1 MQWSQQPKVA
11 ISIRPNKRSKEII
24 MDYLKTQ
31 ITQIEKKIEEA
42 KKMMVDPTMEEL
54 AKEEISRLSSEKKGL
69 ESGLNTN
76 DSTPKSKAVI
86 VEIRA
91 AAGGNEAGLFASD
104 LYRMY
109 TRFAENNKWKIQQ
122 LSINE
127 GGIGNLKEV
136 VFLISG
142 LNAYEKLKF
151 ESGVHRVQRVP
162 ATESSG
168 RIHTSTATVAVLP
181 EITEK
186 EFHLDPKE
194 LKIETYHASGHGG
207 QNVQKVETAVRIT
220 HTPSGA
226 TVTCQSE
233 RSQFQN
239 KERALAIIRSRIYE
253 AYKQAQKEGV
263 DTNRKLQVGSGDR
276 SEKIRTYNHPQ
287 DRITDHRIGKS
298 WHNIEDILDGN
309 LDSITTSLQNL
320 DLP

>member
-1 MQWSQQPKVA
+1 
-11 ISIRPNKRSKEII
+11 

-31 ITQIEKKIEEA
+31 IAQIEKKIEEA

-54 AKEEISRLSSEKKGL
+54 AKEELLKLESEKKSL
-69 ESGLNTN
+69 ESSLNTN
-76 DSTPKSKAVI
+76 DSTPESKAVI

-109 TRFAENNKWKIQQ
+109 TRFAENNKWKVGQ

-136 VFLISG
+136 IFRVSG
-142 LNAYEKLKF
+142 PNAYEKLKF

-168 RIHTSTATVAVLP
+168 RIHTSTVTVAVLP

-186 EFHLDPKE
+186 EFHLDPKD

-220 HTPSGA
+220 HLPSGA

-253 AYKQAQKEGV
+253 AEKQAQKEGV

-276 SEKIRTYNHPQ
+276 SEKIRTYNFPQ
-287 DRITDHRIGKS
+287 NRVTDHRVNKS
-298 WHNIEDILDGN
+298 WHDLETIIDGDLDKIVSA
-309 LDSITTSLQNL
+309 LTD
-320 DLP
+320 PK

>member
-1 MQWSQQPKVA
+1 
-11 ISIRPNKRSKEII
+11 

-31 ITQIEKKIEEA
+31 IAQIEKKIEEA
-42 KKMMVDPTMEEL
+42 KKMMADPTMEEL
-54 AKEEISRLSSEKKGL
+54 AKEEILQLESEKKSL
-69 ESGLNTN
+69 ESSLNTN
-76 DSTPKSKAVI
+76 DSTPESKAVI

-109 TRFAENNKWKIQQ
+109 TRFAENNKWKVGQ

-136 VFLISG
+136 IFRVSG
-142 LNAYEKLKF
+142 PNAYEKLKL

-186 EFHLDPKE
+186 EFHLDPKD

-220 HTPSGA
+220 HLPSGA

-253 AYKQAQKEGV
+253 AEKQAQKEGV

-276 SEKIRTYNHPQ
+276 SEKIRTYNFPQ
-287 DRITDHRIGKS
+287 NRVTDHRVNKS
-298 WHNIEDILDGN
+298 WHDLETIIDG
-309 LDSITTSLQNL
+309 
-320 DLP
+320 DLNKIVSALTDPK

>member
-1 MQWSQQPKVA
+1 
-11 ISIRPNKRSKEII
+11 

-31 ITQIEKKIEEA
+31 IAQIEKKIEEA
-42 KKMMVDPTMEEL
+42 KKMMGDPTMEEL
-54 AKEEISRLSSEKKGL
+54 AKEEILQLESEKKNL
-69 ESGLNTN
+69 ESSLNTN
-76 DSTPKSKAVI
+76 DSTPESKAVI

-109 TRFAENNKWKIQQ
+109 TRFAENNKWKVGQ

-136 VFLISG
+136 IFRVSG
-142 LNAYEKLKF
+142 PNAYEKLKL

-186 EFHLDPKE
+186 EFHLDPKD

-220 HTPSGA
+220 HLPSGA

-253 AYKQAQKEGV
+253 AEKQSQKEGV

-276 SEKIRTYNHPQ
+276 SEKIRTYNFPQ
-287 DRITDHRIGKS
+287 NRVTDHRVNKS
-298 WHNIEDILDGN
+298 WHDLETIIDGDLDKIVSA
-309 LDSITTSLQNL
+309 LTD
-320 DLP
+320 PK

>member
-1 MQWSQQPKVA
+1 
-11 ISIRPNKRSKEII
+11 

-31 ITQIEKKIEEA
+31 IAQIEKKIEET
-42 KKMMVDPTMEEL
+42 KKMMADPTMEEL
-54 AKEEISRLSSEKKGL
+54 AKEEIPKLESEKKSL
-69 ESGLNTN
+69 ESSLNTN
-76 DSTPKSKAVI
+76 DSTPESKAVI

-109 TRFAENNKWKIQQ
+109 TRFAENNKWKVGQ
-122 LSINE
+122 LSLNE

-136 VFLISG
+136 IFRVSG
-142 LNAYEKLKF
+142 PNAYEKLKL

-186 EFHLDPKE
+186 EFHLDPKD

-220 HTPSGA
+220 HLPSGA

-253 AYKQAQKEGV
+253 AEKQAQKEGV

-276 SEKIRTYNHPQ
+276 SEKIRTYNFPQ
-287 DRITDHRIGKS
+287 NRVTDHRVNKS
-298 WHNIEDILDGN
+298 WHDLETIIDGDLDKIVSA
-309 LDSITTSLQNL
+309 LTD
-320 DLP
+320 PK

>member
-1 MQWSQQPKVA
+1 
-11 ISIRPNKRSKEII
+11 

-31 ITQIEKKIEEA
+31 IAQIEKKIEET
-42 KKMMVDPTMEEL
+42 KKMMADPTMEEL
-54 AKEEISRLSSEKKGL
+54 AKEEILKLESEKKSL
-69 ESGLNTN
+69 ESSLNTN
-76 DSTPKSKAVI
+76 DSTPESKAVI

-109 TRFAENNKWKIQQ
+109 TRFAENNKWKVGQ

-136 VFLISG
+136 IFRISG
-142 LNAYEKLKF
+142 PNAYEKLKL

-186 EFHLDPKE
+186 EFHLDPKD

-220 HTPSGA
+220 HLPSGA

-253 AYKQAQKEGV
+253 AEKQAQKEGV

-276 SEKIRTYNHPQ
+276 SEKIRTYNFPQ
-287 DRITDHRIGKS
+287 NRVTDHRVNKS
-298 WHNIEDILDGN
+298 WHDLETIIDGGLDKIVSA
-309 LDSITTSLQNL
+309 LTD
-320 DLP
+320 PK

>member
-1 MQWSQQPKVA
+1 
-11 ISIRPNKRSKEII
+11 

-31 ITQIEKKIEEA
+31 IAQIEKKIEEA
-42 KKMMVDPTMEEL
+42 KKMMADPTMEEL
-54 AKEEISRLSSEKKGL
+54 AKEEILQLESEKKSL
-69 ESGLNTN
+69 ESSLNTN
-76 DSTPKSKAVI
+76 DLTPESKAVI

-109 TRFAENNKWKIQQ
+109 TRFAENNKWKVGQ

-136 VFLISG
+136 IFRVSG
-142 LNAYEKLKF
+142 PNAYEKLKF

-186 EFHLDPKE
+186 EFHLDPKD

-220 HTPSGA
+220 HLPSGA

-253 AYKQAQKEGV
+253 AEKQAQKEGV

-276 SEKIRTYNHPQ
+276 SEKIRTYNFPQ
-287 DRITDHRIGKS
+287 NRVTDHRVNKS
-298 WHNIEDILDGN
+298 WHDLETIIDGGLDKIVSALTN
-309 LDSITTSLQNL
+309 
-320 DLP
+320 PK

>member
-1 MQWSQQPKVA
+1 
-11 ISIRPNKRSKEII
+11 

-31 ITQIEKKIEEA
+31 IAQIEKKIEEA
-42 KKMMVDPTMEEL
+42 KKMMADPTMEEL
-54 AKEEISRLSSEKKGL
+54 AKEEILQLESEKKNL
-69 ESGLNTN
+69 ESSLNTN
-76 DSTPKSKAVI
+76 DSTPESKAVI

-109 TRFAENNKWKIQQ
+109 TRFAENNKWKVGQ

-136 VFLISG
+136 IFRVSG
-142 LNAYEKLKF
+142 PNAYEKLKL

-168 RIHTSTATVAVLP
+168 RIHTSTTTVAVLP

-186 EFHLDPKE
+186 EFHLDPKD

-220 HTPSGA
+220 HLPSGA

-253 AYKQAQKEGV
+253 AEKQSQKEGV

-276 SEKIRTYNHPQ
+276 SEKIRTYNFPQ
-287 DRITDHRIGKS
+287 NRVTDHRVNKS
-298 WHNIEDILDGN
+298 WHDLETIIDGDLDKIVSA
-309 LDSITTSLQNL
+309 LTD
-320 DLP
+320 PK

>member
-1 MQWSQQPKVA
+1 
-11 ISIRPNKRSKEII
+11 

-31 ITQIEKKIEEA
+31 IAQIEKKIEEA
-42 KKMMVDPTMEEL
+42 KKMMGDPTMEEL
-54 AKEEISRLSSEKKGL
+54 AKEEILQLESEKKSL
-69 ESGLNTN
+69 ESSLNTN
-76 DSTPKSKAVI
+76 DSTPESKAVI

-109 TRFAENNKWKIQQ
+109 TRFAENNKWKVGQ

-136 VFLISG
+136 IFRISG
-142 LNAYEKLKF
+142 PNAYEKLKL

-186 EFHLDPKE
+186 EFHLDPKD

-220 HTPSGA
+220 HLPSGA

-253 AYKQAQKEGV
+253 AEKQSQKEGV

-276 SEKIRTYNHPQ
+276 SEKIRTYNFPQ
-287 DRITDHRIGKS
+287 NRVTDHRVNKS
-298 WHNIEDILDGN
+298 WHDLETIIDGDLDKIVSA
-309 LDSITTSLQNL
+309 LTD
-320 DLP
+320 PK

>member
-1 MQWSQQPKVA
+1 
-11 ISIRPNKRSKEII
+11 

-31 ITQIEKKIEEA
+31 IAQIEKKIEEA
-42 KKMMVDPTMEEL
+42 KKMMGDPTMEEL
-54 AKEEISRLSSEKKGL
+54 AKEEILQLESEKKSL
-69 ESGLNTN
+69 ESSLNTN
-76 DSTPKSKAVI
+76 DSTPESKAVI

-109 TRFAENNKWKIQQ
+109 TRFAENNKWKVGQ

-136 VFLISG
+136 IFRVSG
-142 LNAYEKLKF
+142 PNAYEKLKL

-186 EFHLDPKE
+186 EFHLDPKD

-220 HTPSGA
+220 HLPSGA

-253 AYKQAQKEGV
+253 AEKQSQKEGV

-276 SEKIRTYNHPQ
+276 SEKIRTYNFPQ
-287 DRITDHRIGKS
+287 NRVTDHRVNKS
-298 WHNIEDILDGN
+298 WHDLETIIDGDLDKIVSA
-309 LDSITTSLQNL
+309 LTD
-320 DLP
+320 PK